1 MSIKDIIAPFAVWKR
16 VFEKPYTVPRPLDQR
31 PGAQRYR
38 GFHMNDVSA
47 CIGCGT
53 CETICQNEAI
63 DLVPADGEKTRHGD
77 SGLRPMVDYGRC
89 CWCALCV
96 DACPTGSLGMSNEY
110 QWVSDDPEVFRYI
123 PGKDEKPWDGNR
135 FGYNHDNRAPA
146 DAIADEASTDAS
158 DARLVD
164 ASTAAVDAQTAA
176 GLVEQP
182 TPTFDRGNGE
192 LAPRDRSERYVLLEK
207 SRVGM
212 PTLPPEEGVTGFR
225 ELVLG
230 YSAEQ
235 ARLEADRCVQ
245 CGLCTATCP
254 AHMDVPGYIKSII
267 DDDLPA
273 GMRTVYDANPLPASC
288 GRVCSH
294 ACEYV
299 CSKGHDGGEP
309 ISIRWLK
316 RYIVDQIYSEQ
327 YASILRGPEAE
338 NGKRVAVI
346 GSGPG
351 GLAAAY
357 YLRLLGY
364 AITVFDARDLPGGML
379 RYGIPEYRLPY
390 DQISKDIDYISSL
403 GVDVRQ
409 NVTIGAD
416 VSFDELYARFDAI
429 FFSTGLPNPYLMNV
443 PGEDHPRVLAGL
455 AVLDDVTKGR
465 DPGVGARVAVI
476 GGGNVAMD
484 AARTSRRFGAEV
496 TILYRRRVVDMPAD
510 DEEVHE
516 ALEESVTIVPQAI
529 PVRIEDADDGK
540 VSITWGEARLE
551 EDPSGGRPRPVLQ
564 EDRLHTEIYD
574 SIISAIGQD
583 ADYSFLPEAFLDR
596 VRVER
601 GKVATNELKQTGD
614 PKIFAGGDIVNRK
627 RDAISAIGDGHQ
639 AARGIDRYLL
649 DRNRTA
655 GRI

>member
-16 VFEKPYTVPRPLDQR
+16 AFEKPYAVPRPLDQR
-31 PGAQRYR
+31 PGAARYR
-38 GFHMNDVSA
+38 GFHINDMAA

-63 DLVPADGEKTRHGD
+63 DLVPAAGETTRHGD

-110 QWVSDDPEVFRYI
+110 QWVSDDPEVFRYV
-123 PGKDEKPWDGNR
+123 PGKDEKPWDANPT
-135 FGYNHDNRAPA
+135 GYHY
-146 DAIADEASTDAS
+146 EQ
-158 DARLVD
+158 RLV
-164 ASTAAVDAQTAA
+164 APGAAAASAVGTSTATVEARDTGAS
-176 GLVEQP
+176 VEQP
-182 TPTFDRGNGE
+182 MPESTP
-192 LAPRDRSERYVLLEK
+192 APGERYMLLEK

-212 PTLPPEEGVTGFR
+212 PMLPVDEGVAGFK

-230 YSAEQ
+230 YSKEQ

-254 AHMDVPGYIKSII
+254 AHMDVPGYIRSIL
-267 DDDLPA
+267 DEDLPT
-273 GMRTVYDANPLPASC
+273 GMRIVYESNPLPASC

-316 RYIVDQIYSEQ
+316 RYIVDQIYSQDYEK
-327 YASILRGPEAE
+327 ILPGPEVE
-338 NGKRVAVI
+338 NDKRVAIV

-364 AITVFDARDLPGGML
+364 RVTVFDARDLPGGML

-390 DQISKDIDYISSL
+390 DQINKDIDYIRSL
-403 GVDVRQ
+403 GVEVKQ
-409 NVTIGAD
+409 NFTVGRD
-416 VSFDELYARFDAI
+416 KPFDEIYNEYDAV
-429 FFSTGLPNPYLMNV
+429 FFSTGLPDPYLMNV

-455 AVLDDVTKGR
+455 KVLDDVTAGH

-496 TILYRRRVVDMPAD
+496 SILYRRRIEDMPAD
-510 DEEVHE
+510 EEEIHE
-516 ALEESVTIVPQAI
+516 AQDEQVRIVEQAI
-529 PVRIEDADDGK
+529 PVKIEDAPGGK
-540 VSITWGEARLE
+540 VSITWGEAKMVD
-551 EDPSGGRPRPVLQ
+551 DPDGGRPRPVLQ
-564 EDRLHTEIYD
+564 EDRLHTEVYD

-583 ADYSFLPEAFLDR
+583 AD
-596 VRVER
+596 
-601 GKVATNELKQTGD
+601 
-614 PKIFAGGDIVNRK
+614 
-627 RDAISAIGDGHQ
+627 
-639 AARGIDRYLL
+639 
-649 DRNRTA
+649 
-655 GRI
+655 

>member
-16 VFEKPYTVPRPLDQR
+16 ALEKPYTVPKPLDQR
-31 PGAQRYR
+31 PGAARYR
-38 GFHMNDVSA
+38 GFHINDMAV
-47 CIGCGT
+47 CVGCGT

-63 DLVPADGEKTRHGD
+63 DLVPAEGEKTRHGD

-96 DACPTGSLGMSNEY
+96 DTCPTGSLGMSNEY
-110 QWVSDDPEVFRYI
+110 QWVSDDPEVFRYV
-123 PGKDEKPWDGNR
+123 PGSDEKPWDANAT
-135 FGYNHDNRAPA
+135 GYNYERRQLRAEGRGAAVATTEA
-146 DAIADEASTDAS
+146 DA
-158 DARLVD
+158 
-164 ASTAAVDAQTAA
+164 AAHDGRGA
-176 GLVEQP
+176 G
-182 TPTFDRGNGE
+182 D
-192 LAPRDRSERYVLLEK
+192 YVLLEK
-207 SRVGM
+207 ERVDM
-212 PTLPPEEGVTGFR
+212 PTLAPDEGVAGFR

-230 YSAEQ
+230 YSKEQ

-254 AHMDVPGYIKSII
+254 AHMDVPGYIKSIL
-267 DDDLPA
+267 DEDLPA
-273 GMRTVYDANPLPASC
+273 GMRIVYESNPLPASC

-299 CSKGHDGGEP
+299 CTKGHDGGEP

-316 RYIVDQIYSEQ
+316 RYIVDQIYSQ
-327 YASILRGPEAE
+327 DYGSILSGPEEE

-390 DQISKDIDYISSL
+390 DQINKDIDYIRGL
-403 GVDVRQ
+403 GVEVKQEFTVGRD
-409 NVTIGAD
+409 A
-416 VSFDELYARFDAI
+416 SFDEVYERYDAV

-455 AVLDDVTKGR
+455 KVLDDVTAGR
-465 DPGVGARVAVI
+465 DPGVGQRVAVI

-484 AARTSRRFGAEV
+484 AARTSRRLGSDV
-496 TILYRRRVVDMPAD
+496 TILYRRRVEDMPAD
-510 DEEVHE
+510 EEEIREAYDEQVN
-516 ALEESVTIVPQAI
+516 IVAQAI
-529 PVRIEDADDGK
+529 PVKIEDAEGGK
-540 VSITWGEARLE
+540 VSITWGEAKMVD
-551 EDPSGGRPRPVLQ
+551 DPDGGRPRPVLQ
-564 EDRLHTEIYD
+564 EDKLHTEVYD
-574 SIISAIGQD
+574 SIVSAIGQD
-583 ADYSFLPEAFLDR
+583 ADYSFLPESFLEKVE
-596 VRVER
+596 VRR
-601 GKVATNELKQTGD
+601 GKVTTNDLKQTGD

-649 DRNRTA
+649 DSNRTA
-655 GRI
+655 QRI

>member
-16 VFEKPYTVPRPLDQR
+16 AFEKPYTVPKPLDQR
-31 PGAQRYR
+31 PGAPRYR
-38 GFHMNDVSA
+38 GFHINDMAA

-63 DLVPADGEKTRHGD
+63 DLVPADGEKIRHGD

-110 QWVSDDPEVFRYI
+110 QWVSEDPEVYRYV
-123 PGKDEKPWDGNR
+123 PGTDAKPWDDDAT
-135 FGYNHDNRAPA
+135 GYNYERRQLRVEGRGDGPA
-146 DAIADEASTDAS
+146 AG
-158 DARLVD
+158 
-164 ASTAAVDAQTAA
+164 TAAA
-176 GLVEQP
+176 G
-182 TPTFDRGNGE
+182 D
-192 LAPRDRSERYVLLEK
+192 YVLLEK
-207 SRVGM
+207 ERTEM
-212 PTLPPEEGVTGFR
+212 PMLPADEGVAGFR

-254 AHMDVPGYIKSII
+254 AHMDVPGYIKSIL
-267 DDDLPA
+267 DEDLPT
-273 GMRTVYDANPLPASC
+273 GMRIVYESNPLPASC

-299 CSKGHDGGEP
+299 CTKGHDGGEP

-316 RYIVDQIYSEQ
+316 RYIVDQIYSQDYE
-327 YASILRGPEAE
+327 AILAGPEEE
-338 NGKRVAVI
+338 NGKRIAVI

-390 DQISKDIDYISSL
+390 DQINKDIDYIRSL
-403 GVDVRQ
+403 GVEVKQEFTVGRD
-409 NVTIGAD
+409 TTFEEIY
-416 VSFDELYARFDAI
+416 ERFDAV

-455 AVLDDVTKGR
+455 RVLDDVTAGR
-465 DPGVGARVAVI
+465 DPGVGQKVAVI

-484 AARTSRRFGAEV
+484 AARTSRRLGSDV
-496 TILYRRRVVDMPAD
+496 TILYRRRVQDMPAD
-510 DEEVHE
+510 EEEIHEAYDEEV
-516 ALEESVTIVPQAI
+516 TIVAQAI
-529 PVRIEDADDGK
+529 PVKIDDAGDGK
-540 VSITWGEARLE
+540 VSITWGEAKMVD
-551 EDPSGGRPRPVLQ
+551 DPDGGRPRPVLQ
-564 EDRLHTEIYD
+564 EDRLHTEVYD

-583 ADYSFLPEAFLDR
+583 ADYSFLPESFLAK
-596 VRVER
+596 VEVAR
-601 GKVATNELKQTGD
+601 GKVTTNDLRQTGD

-649 DRNRTA
+649 DLNRTA
-655 GRI
+655 RRI